1 MQTELSDLV
10 ETKDDVG
17 KSVHE
22 LEKAK
27 RLLEQQLA
35 EQTTQMEELED
46 ELQATEDAKLRLE
59 VNMQAAK
66 AQFERD
72 LSSKDDIVEEG
83 RRALIKQVLSLVPFF
98 PLLPSF

>member
-1 MQTELSDLV
+1 MV

-35 EQTTQMEELED
+35 EQVTQMEELED

-59 VNMQAAK
+59 VSCLYKTILKVFGEARQM
-66 AQFERD
+66 
-72 LSSKDDIVEEG
+72 
-83 RRALIKQVLSLVPFF
+83 KQLV
-98 PLLPSF
+98 SFLYKTRC